1 MAWCL
6 TNLSTTTGIA
16 HTTVFL
22 WSSKNKLCQARYNS
36 TRRQF
41 QGANTLQ
48 YYLRR
53 LLTRAGALGL
63 GMLFAVSSWAAA
75 PYLQTI
81 NFNYSNIIVGGS
93 GSISATSMSGGT
105 VALSSLTPLVCGL
118 SGNTVTGLSAGTCDI
133 RGTVG
138 SDAF

>member
-41 QGANTLQ
+41 QGAYTLR

-63 GMLFAVSSWAAA
+63 GMLFAGSSWAAS
-75 PYLQTI
+75 PYFQSI
-81 NFNYSNIIVGGS
+81 NFNYSSIVVGGS
-93 GSISATSMSGGT
+93 SSLSATSTSGGT
-105 VALSSLTPLVCGL
+105 VALS
-118 SGNTVTGLSAGTCDI
+118 N
-133 RGTVG
+133 
-138 SDAF
+138 